1 MINSF
6 PPAIDTAELYNNIY
20 CDNDSKI
27 ITYVN
32 EKNNISKKQIVDDI
46 CVKVW

>member
-20 CDNDSKI
+20 CDNDSEI
-27 ITYVN
+27 ITYAN